1 MMRGNNL
8 NDKHYELELTTL
20 NTVWVGTILDRIFWI
35 GIFRV
40 GVFQVVIILDGDFPG
55 RNCPGGRFL
64 GGNFP
69 GQNCPGGNFPKREL
83 SEWGLPGENQPGG
96 SFFGTPYGLQL
107 Y

>member
-1 MMRGNNL
+1 M
-8 NDKHYELELTTL
+8 
-20 NTVWVGTILDRIFWI
+20 
-35 GIFRV
+35 
-40 GVFQVVIILDGDFPG
+40 VIILDGDFPG

-83 SEWGLPGENQPGG
+83 SEWGLPGENQPGSIYPGG